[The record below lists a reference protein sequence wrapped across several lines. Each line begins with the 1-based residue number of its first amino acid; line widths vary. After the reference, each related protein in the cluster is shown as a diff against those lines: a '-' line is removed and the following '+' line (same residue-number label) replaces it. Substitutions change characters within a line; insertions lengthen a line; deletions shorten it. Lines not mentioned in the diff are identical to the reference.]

1 MNLLLCL
8 VILYQLHCILASVIS
23 LNGNDWFIISNGS
36 SPDKYLKAEVPGTI
50 YTDLMRN
57 GILNDPYYGWNPMD
71 YQWVGNQTWTYYKS
85 FNITQDTLQNRVIQF
100 VSDGI
105 DTFAEVYING
115 ILIYTSDNMYQ
126 QNWINIKPILK
137 QYNNNV
143 TINFLSKV
151 KLAMQLFE
159 SCNVSTDVQCPPHL
173 SRKSVEYGFD
183 NFNYLRT
190 EPVSFGWDWAPACML
205 YITSFYSLNIVFY

>member
-8 VILYQLHCILASVIS
+8 VILYQLRCILASVIS

-205 YITSFYSLNIVFY
+205 YI